1 MANVYRYL
9 KWPAALLLAIFVLQ
23 ACSKTPE
30 ATIESLNG
38 MTMGTTYS
46 VKWVANAQTPDAEA
60 LQQKI
65 SQALLAVNQSMST
78 YIKDSELSLFN
89 QAPAGTQRELSPA
102 LFHVLSLAQSI
113 SEKTTGAFDVTVGP
127 LVNLWGFGPEG
138 RIVKAPDPQAL
149 EQLRTRVGYHYLTLE
164 SETRKATKSAGLY
177 VDLSAIAKGYGVDV
191 LADVMEQA
199 GAESYLVE
207 IGGELRSKGIKPGDN
222 PWRIAIESPVEGE
235 RTVQRIVT
243 ISDVSIATS
252 GDYRNYFEE
261 QGVRYSHTIDPA
273 TGKPITHKLASV
285 TVLMPTCAEADALAT
300 AFMVMGEQ
308 AAYEFAL
315 EHKIEA
321 FFIVKSSEGFNELM
335 TPGFEQRLVK

>member
-1 MANVYRYL
+1 M
-9 KWPAALLLAIFVLQ
+9 
-23 ACSKTPE
+23 
-30 ATIESLNG
+30 
-38 MTMGTTYS
+38 
-46 VKWVANAQTPDAEA
+46 
-60 LQQKI
+60 
-65 SQALLAVNQSMST
+65 
-78 YIKDSELSLFN
+78 
-89 QAPAGTQRELSPA
+89 
-102 LFHVLSLAQSI
+102 
-113 SEKTTGAFDVTVGP
+113 
-127 LVNLWGFGPEG
+127 NLWGFGPEG

-164 SETRKATKSAGLY
+164 SATRKATKSAELY

-191 LADVMEQA
+191 LAALLEQH
-199 GAESYLVE
+199 GVKNYLVE
-207 IGGELRSKGIKPGDN
+207 IGGELRTLGVKPGN
-222 PWRIAIESPVEGE
+222 LPWRIAIESPTEGE
-235 RTVQRIVT
+235 RTVQRV
-243 ISDVSIATS
+243 VSVSGVAVATS

-261 QGVRYSHTIDPA
+261 QGIRYSHTIDPA